1 MGPATVSQLLS
12 PWCVC
17 VCVRET
23 PLQNKVQ
30 QESETVVLIVVRPS
44 VLRYFFPT
52 YENDALL
59 CTLSDSD
66 EDQREETNRG
76 EDVPVIAE
84 DVSNLRELQQ
94 TSVLKQLLKN
104 RSSCS

>member
-1 MGPATVSQLLS
+1 MAGARQRKTIGATGLL
-12 PWCVC
+12 
-17 VCVRET
+17 
-23 PLQNKVQ
+23 L
-30 QESETVVLIVVRPS
+30 LS

-66 EDQREETNRG
+66 EDQRDEASHG
-76 EDVPVIAE
+76 EDIPVIAE
-84 DVSNLRELQQ
+84 DISNLRELKQ
-94 TSVLKQLLKN
+94 TSVLNQLLKN